1 MRRRLWTGL
10 LGVFL
15 AAVLA
20 ATLGTASVR
29 AQTITVLA
37 LGDSLTAGYGL
48 PRGEGF
54 VPQMQAWLDQAGEDA
69 TIINGGVSG
78 NTTRN
83 GLARADRLLTPR
95 IDAMILALGGND
107 YLRGINPAVT
117 RNNLDQI
124 LTLAADRDV
133 PVLLV
138 GIRAGDLHGARYQIA
153 FNDMYRGLSSEYDVP
168 LVPTFYQGLLNAAGT
183 QDRVRSYLQRDALH
197 PNAEGVREIVDF
209 LGPEVQALIRSAQ

>member
-1 MRRRLWTGL
+1 MRQRFWTGL
-10 LGVFL
+10 LGLLVT
-15 AAVLA
+15 VLLSV
-20 ATLGTASVR
+20 TLHTPVR
-29 AQTITVLA
+29 AQTVTVLA
-37 LGDSLTAGYGL
+37 FGDSLTAGYGL
-48 PRGEGF
+48 PRRDGF

-69 TIINGGVSG
+69 VIVNAGVSG

-83 GLARADRLLTPR
+83 GLARADRLLTAD

-124 LTLAADRDV
+124 LTLAAERDV

-138 GIRAGDLHGARYQIA
+138 GIRAGDLHGPRYQTA
-153 FNDMYRGLSSEYDVP
+153 FNDMYRGLASEYRVQM
-168 LVPTFYQGLLNAAGT
+168 VPTFYQGLLDAAGT

-209 LGPEVQALIRSAQ
+209 LGPKVRALITSAR